1 MHHLPDSSIQA
12 RFANGFAR
20 SVELICPQC
29 HEKAI
34 FDAHPWQEHGRQI
47 VATEMQCTRCHA
59 EMVLVQLLD
68 DMGNSKPDSLFT
80 YPAPGGRS
88 SMPGEQHLQA
98 LSGPL
103 ARSYDSALKLYNHA
117 EWGAA
122 ALTVRHLLEGLAAR
136 LLPADK
142 RGLPLAR
149 QLDALQNDVD
159 FARPLQDISQ
169 LMAPDGAFGRHFDD
183 ESSIDKVTA
192 EHMLELA
199 EQLLQYLVVLPG
211 EMTDLR
217 SRIATAPVPLRR
229 GSGVA

>member
-34 FDAHPWQEHGRQI
+34 FDAHPWQEHGRQV
-47 VATEMQCTRCHA
+47 VATEMQCTRCEN
-59 EMVLVQLLD
+59 EMLLVQLLD
-68 DMGNSKPDSLFT
+68 DMGNSKPGSLFT
-80 YPAPGGRS
+80 YPQPGGRS
-88 SMPGEQHLQA
+88 SMPGVQHLQA

-122 ALTVRHLLEGLAAR
+122 ALTVRHLLEGLTAR
-136 LLPADK
+136 LLPGDK
-142 RGLPLAR
+142 RGQPLPR
-149 QLDALQNDVD
+149 QLEALQHEVD
-159 FARPLQDISQ
+159 FTRPLQDIAQ

-192 EHMLELA
+192 EHMLELT
-199 EQLLQYLVVLPG
+199 EQLIQYLVVLPG
-211 EMTDLR
+211 EMVDLR

>member
-20 SVELICPQC
+20 TVELICPQC

-34 FDAHPWQEHGRQI
+34 FEAHPWQEHGRQV
-47 VATEMQCTRCHA
+47 VATEMQCTRCEN
-59 EMVLVQLLD
+59 EMLLVQLLD
-68 DMGNSKPDSLFT
+68 DMGNSKPGSLFI

-88 SMPGEQHLQA
+88 SMPGVLHLQA

-136 LLPADK
+136 LLPGDK
-142 RGLPLAR
+142 RGQPLPR
-149 QLDALQNDVD
+149 QLEALQHEVD
-159 FARPLQDISQ
+159 FTRPLQDIAQ

-192 EHMLELA
+192 EHMLELT
-199 EQLLQYLVVLPG
+199 EQLIQYLVVLPG
-211 EMTDLR
+211 EMVDLR

>member
-20 SVELICPQC
+20 TVELICPQC

-34 FDAHPWQEHGRQI
+34 FEAHPWQEHGRQV
-47 VATEMQCTRCHA
+47 VATEMQCSRCEN
-59 EMVLVQLLD
+59 EMLLVQLLD
-68 DMGNSKPDSLFT
+68 DMGSSKPGSLFT

-88 SMPGEQHLQA
+88 TMPGAQHLQA

-142 RGLPLAR
+142 RSLPLPR
-149 QLDALQNDVD
+149 QLEALQHDVD
-159 FARPLQDISQ
+159 FARPLQDIAQ

-211 EMTDLR
+211 EMVDLR